1 MLEAIREGR
10 KPLVDGEAGYRA
22 VELVLA
28 IYQSQKERRPVALPL
43 EDFSTLDMVGSFG
56 QGQD

>member
-1 MLEAIREGR
+1 M
-10 KPLVDGEAGYRA
+10 DGEAGYRA